1 MKSKNIADAIDML
14 DDDILLHTAELRMK
28 IKKLKRVRIIKYA
41 AAACLCIICIAGIG
55 LYGGTDEFVT
65 IASLLDESRVSS
77 EEHIYTDTIE
87 IGDYRCMYNKVNS
100 ALTSKLEESIGRAFD
115 SSDKWYYV
123 SGHKDAQYLIQRE
136 SAGYSLWEFACFDSS
151 GYSYSDVMQSVYGID
166 SADKIAEIR
175 VRPSDAENTDYGK
188 KLHESRGEFTVK
200 DRKDIETVYRC
211 LMSLECYGD
220 DNWDMIEYRGSDDE
234 ACSGDAVKLGRYI
247 TIVTDDG
254 NEIDR
259 LKYTAVSDMFYEY
272 GGIAYSRL
280 TDKQAEDMRR
290 ILKITDK

>member
-1 MKSKNIADAIDML
+1 MNSKNIAYAIDML
-14 DDDILLHTAELRMK
+14 DDDILLHTAEVRMK
-28 IKKLKRVRIIKYA
+28 AKKLKRVRMIKYA
-41 AAACLCIICIAGIG
+41 AAACLCIICIAGIW
-55 LYGGTDEFVT
+55 LYEGADEFVPV
-65 IASLLDESRVSS
+65 AYLLDENSVSS
-77 EEHIYTDTIE
+77 EELIYTDAIE

-100 ALTSKLEESIGRAFD
+100 ALTSKLEECIGRAFD
-115 SSDKWYYV
+115 NSEKWYYV
-123 SGHKDAQYLIQRE
+123 SGHKDAQYLIQKE
-136 SAGYSLWEFACFDSS
+136 NNTYSLWEFACFDSS

-175 VRPSDAENTDYGK
+175 VRPSDVDNTDYGK
-188 KLHESRGEFTVK
+188 KLQGQAGEFTVK

-234 ACSGDAVKLGRYI
+234 AGSGDAVKLGRYI
-247 TIVTDDG
+247 TIVTDSG

-272 GGIAYSRL
+272 GGVAYSRL
-280 TDKQAEDMRR
+280 TDRQAEDMRR
-290 ILKITDK
+290 ILNITDK

>member
-1 MKSKNIADAIDML
+1 MNSKNIADAVDML

-55 LYGGTDEFVT
+55 LYGGADEFVT
-65 IASLLDESRVSS
+65 IASLLDENSVSS
-77 EEHIYTDTIE
+77 EELIYTDAIE

-100 ALTSKLEESIGRAFD
+100 ALTSKLAKSTGRAFG

-123 SGHKDAQYLIQRE
+123 SGHKDAQYLIQKE
-136 SAGYSLWEFACFDSS
+136 SEDYSLWEFACFDSS

-188 KLHESRGEFTVK
+188 KLQEQTGEFTVK
-200 DRKDIETVYRC
+200 DRKDIDTVYRC

-220 DNWDMIEYRGSDDE
+220 DNWDMIEYRSSDDE
-234 ACSGDAVKLGRYI
+234 AGSGAAVNLGRYI
-247 TIVTDDG
+247 TIVTDSG

-272 GGIAYSRL
+272 GGVTYSRL
-280 TDKQAEDMRR
+280 TDEQAENMRS
-290 ILKITDK
+290 ILKIIDK

>member
-1 MKSKNIADAIDML
+1 ML

-55 LYGGTDEFVT
+55 LYGGADEFVT
-65 IASLLDESRVSS
+65 IASLLDENSVSS
-77 EEHIYTDTIE
+77 EELIYTDTIE
-87 IGDYRCMYNKVNS
+87 TGDYRCMYNKVNS
-100 ALTSKLEESIGRAFD
+100 ALTSKLEESIGKAFD

-123 SGHKDAQYLIQRE
+123 SGHKDVQYLIQKE

-175 VRPSDAENTDYGK
+175 VRPSDADNTDYGK
-188 KLHESRGEFTVK
+188 KLQESRGEFTVK
-200 DRKDIETVYRC
+200 DRKDIDTVYRC

-220 DNWDMIEYRGSDDE
+220 DNWDMIEYRSSDDE
-234 ACSGDAVKLGRYI
+234 ACSGDAVKLGRYPI
-247 TIVTDDG
+247 CFTNT
-254 NEIDR
+254 EE
-259 LKYTAVSDMFYEY
+259 LHTAGLQM
-272 GGIAYSRL
+272 SR
-280 TDKQAEDMRR
+280 QR
-290 ILKITDK
+290 ICAGF

>member
-1 MKSKNIADAIDML
+1 MKSKNIAYAIDML
-14 DDDILLHTAELRMK
+14 DDDILLHTAEVRMK
-28 IKKLKRVRIIKYA
+28 IKKLKRVKLIKYA

-100 ALTSKLEESIGRAFD
+100 ALTSKLEESIGKAFD
-115 SSDKWYYV
+115 NSEKWYYV

-166 SADKIAEIR
+166 SIDKIAEIR
-175 VRPSDAENTDYGK
+175 VRPSDADNTDYGK
-188 KLHESRGEFTVK
+188 KLQEQTGEFTVK
-200 DRKDIETVYRC
+200 DRKDIDTVYRC

-220 DNWDMIEYRGSDDE
+220 DNWDMIEYRSSDDE
-234 ACSGDAVKLGRYI
+234 ACSGDAVKLGRYPI
-247 TIVTDDG
+247 CFTNT
-254 NEIDR
+254 EE
-259 LKYTAVSDMFYEY
+259 LHTADLQT
-272 GGIAYSRL
+272 GR
-280 TDKQAEDMRR
+280 QR
-290 ILKITDK
+290 ICAGF